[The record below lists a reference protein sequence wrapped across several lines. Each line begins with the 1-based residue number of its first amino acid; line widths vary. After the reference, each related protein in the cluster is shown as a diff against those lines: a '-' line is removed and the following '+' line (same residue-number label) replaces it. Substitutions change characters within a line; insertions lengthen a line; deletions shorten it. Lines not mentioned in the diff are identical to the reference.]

1 MTETTA
7 VPDPTTHEPAF
18 MLDLYRR
25 MVSIRETE
33 QEVLSLFAQGRMPGF
48 IHSYIGEEATA
59 VGVCAALERD
69 DQITSTHR
77 GHGHILAKGGDVQRF
92 MAEIFGRST
101 GYCGGKGGSMHI
113 ADFEIGILGANGV
126 VGGGIPIAA
135 GAACSAVMLGS
146 GQVSVAFFGD
156 GAANIGVFHESLNLA
171 AIWDLPVIF
180 VCENNGYAD
189 FIPAHEAM
197 RVEHVSDRAPA
208 YGMAGEWVDGNDV
221 LAVLDTT
228 RRAVKRAR
236 SGGGPTLLEAVTY
249 RWRGHFEGDPQPY
262 RTREEVERW
271 KAKDPIARFRAL
283 LLDRGILD
291 EEADTALRAEIA
303 DGIADAVRFAEASP
317 VPEPAAALRD
327 VYTDLTE
334 EGW

>member
-1 MTETTA
+1 MKESTA
-7 VPDPTTHEPAF
+7 GSAPASDAPDF

-25 MVSIRETE
+25 MVTIRETE
-33 QEVLSLFAQGRMPGF
+33 QKVLSLFAQGRMPGF

-59 VGVCAALERD
+59 VGVCTALERD

-92 MAEIFGRST
+92 MAEIFGRAT

-113 ADFEIGILGANGV
+113 ADFDIGILGANGV

-135 GAACSAVMLGS
+135 GAACSSVLLGS
-146 GQVSVAFFGD
+146 QRVSVAFFGD

-197 RVEHVSDRAPA
+197 RVEHVSDRAAA
-208 YGMAGEWVDGNDV
+208 YGMAGEYVDGNDV
-221 LAVLDTT
+221 LAVLETT
-228 RRAVKRAR
+228 RRAVDRAR
-236 SGGGPTLLEAVTY
+236 SGRGPTLIEAVTY

-271 KAKDPIARFRAL
+271 QKKDPIPRFRQVL
-283 LLDRGILD
+283 VDRGLLDD
-291 EEADTALRAEIA
+291 EADAALRGEVAAEIA
-303 DGIADAVRFAEASP
+303 EAVRFAEASP